1 VGESASLRPSACGR
15 RHLRPRRLRTIE
27 LAVEVGLADRREL
40 LQDWL
45 RARFDGELP
54 PLTAASADASFR
66 RYWRLRRGA
75 GSVIA
80 VDAPPE
86 TEDNA
91 GFVRLARAL
100 RGIGLNVP
108 EIFAEDLERGFLLV
122 SDLGERHY
130 LDHLNADTVDRLY
143 GDAIGAIIALQAAG
157 PKEGLP
163 EYDEPFLRRELGI
176 FDEWLLDGL
185 LALPRAEQQ
194 RPMLEL
200 SYDLLVESAL
210 AQPRVCVHRDF
221 HSRNLMLTETANP
234 GILDFQDAV
243 LGPVS
248 YDLVSL
254 LRDCY
259 IDWPERRVQAWMD
272 AYVSLALQCGVLTEA
287 QAPSF
292 TSWFDLMGIQRH
304 LKAAGIF
311 ARLALRD
318 GRPDYLGYLPRTL
331 GYVSAVGGR
340 YPALEPLA
348 GFVSG
353 CVLPALAGRLPG

>member
-1 VGESASLRPSACGR
+1 V
-15 RHLRPRRLRTIE
+15 
-27 LAVEVGLADRREL
+27 ADRGERF
-40 LQDWL
+40 QQWL
-45 RARFDGELP
+45 YVQLDGDAP

-66 RYWRLRRGA
+66 RYWRLQRNG

-91 GFVRLARAL
+91 AFVRLARAFSAV
-100 RGIGLNVP
+100 GLNVP
-108 EIFAEDLERGFLLV
+108 DIIAADLDQGFLLV
-122 SDLGERHY
+122 TDLGERPY
-130 LDHLNADTVDRLY
+130 LYHLTELNADQLY
-143 GDAIGAIIALQAAG
+143 GDAIGSLIALQAAG
-157 PKEGLP
+157 PRTGLP
-163 EYDEPFLRRELGI
+163 DYDAPFLRRELGI

-185 LALPRAEQQ
+185 LALPRAEQD

-200 SYDLLVESAL
+200 TYDLLVESAL

-221 HSRNLMLTETANP
+221 HSRNLMLTDKANP

-259 IDWPERRVQAWMD
+259 VDWPETRVQNWMA
-272 AYVSLALQCGVLTEA
+272 AYLNQALQCGILREEHVPA
-287 QAPSF
+287 FAG
-292 TSWFDLMGIQRH
+292 WFDLMGVQRH

-318 GRPDYLGYLPRTL
+318 GRRDYLRYLPRTL
-331 GYVSAVGGR
+331 GYVRDVGR
-340 YPALEPLA
+340 RR
-348 GFVSG
+348 
-353 CVLPALAGRLPG
+353 PALAPLAEFVDLRVLPGIAAHLD